1 MLIFSD
7 DLKKHHRYFYSDFS
21 FFENDRCE
29 LERLSR
35 KDFSPFFINKNE
47 CIAHF

>member
-21 FFENDRCE
+21 FFFENDRCE
-29 LERLSR
+29 LETV
-35 KDFSPFFINKNE
+35 
-47 CIAHF
+47 